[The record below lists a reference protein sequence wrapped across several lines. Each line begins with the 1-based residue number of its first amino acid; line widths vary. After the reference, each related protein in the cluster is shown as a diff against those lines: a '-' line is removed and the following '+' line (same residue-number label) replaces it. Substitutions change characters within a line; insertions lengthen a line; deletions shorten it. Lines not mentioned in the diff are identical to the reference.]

1 MNTENTSNSN
11 NELCWADL
19 HTIFPKPDGKPLS
32 DREMLDLIAKM
43 AATAILYAP
52 DFEGNWETQSINGC
66 LFLVAPRVRE
76 KYEVN
81 VESNFYQGQM
91 SPETFG
97 AALTLLIFNHRIW
110 EFSYAGYPV
119 GHLSDRYYSMVDA
132 ACSSS
137 LDAAAIGAF
146 LD

>member
-43 AATAILYAP
+43 AATAILYTP

-66 LFLVAPRVRE
+66 LFSVAARSR
-76 KYEVN
+76 KK
-81 VESNFYQGQM
+81 
-91 SPETFG
+91 
-97 AALTLLIFNHRIW
+97 
-110 EFSYAGYPV
+110 
-119 GHLSDRYYSMVDA
+119 
-132 ACSSS
+132 
-137 LDAAAIGAF
+137 
-146 LD
+146 